1 MTPASI
7 SREIFHH
14 TRHFYFS
21 SLRKEKK
28 LILNVSL
35 QIESSQIYLSYVLL
49 LIRIVEI
56 FNLSITAN
64 TVIEQW
70 AYLNCIRL
78 SSE

>member
-14 TRHFYFS
+14 TRYFYFS

-49 LIRIVEI
+49 ILIVEI

-64 TVIEQW
+64 TVIEK
-70 AYLNCIRL
+70 
-78 SSE
+78 

>member
-49 LIRIVEI
+49 ILIVEI

-64 TVIEQW
+64 TVIEK
-70 AYLNCIRL
+70 
-78 SSE
+78 

>member
-49 LIRIVEI
+49 ILIVEI
-56 FNLSITAN
+56 FNRSITTN
-64 TVIEQW
+64 TVIEK
-70 AYLNCIRL
+70 
-78 SSE
+78 